1 MEFEAEHEGLTAS
14 WVAPAPQGGKGA
26 EGRAGVADEAGH
38 GKTEAECAEDG
49 EKCGDAE
56 MSALDRVQRD
66 RWRFSSP
73 PPHSGVTGKGAIP
86 IKGDGKAI
94 ECQELTGEGE
104 WLSRW
109 GELPPEPRRSGNE
122 HLDESRYAKQTERG
136 SSTGKEEGDGM
147 KQMGELAQQCEGG
160 TYADLLVEAEQAVV
174 HSVRALMLAER
185 QNPNILGEHL
195 NKKRV
200 LVQRPRTILSVESEN
215 ATMRSYMLVTLICSA
230 KSLLLGSCMSFF
242 AGMLVGRTADVKTP
256 LWDTVCLL
264 MAFCAGIVVGGVDSG
279 EVESGET
286 KSESN

>member
-1 MEFEAEHEGLTAS
+1 MEFEAEHEGLTEY
-14 WVAPAPQGGKGA
+14 WVRPAPGWKGA
-26 EGRAGVADEAGH
+26 EAAQGYADEAGH
-38 GKTEAECAEDG
+38 GKTEA
-49 EKCGDAE
+49 DAPRTARMRGRRE
-56 MSALDRVQRD
+56 SALVGSRGTGGDQ
-66 RWRFSSP
+66 FSA
-73 PPHSGVTGKGAIP
+73 PHSGVTGKGAIP

-104 WLSRW
+104 WLSQW

-200 LVQRPRTILSVESEN
+200 LVQRPRTILSVGVRECNN
-215 ATMRSYMLVTLICSA
+215 AFLYAGYIDLFC

-242 AGMLVGRTADVKTP
+242 AGMLVGRTGRRQQTP
-256 LWDTVCLL
+256 LWDTVLFVNGFLCKHLSL
-264 MAFCAGIVVGGVDSG
+264 GGVILGSWNL
-279 EVESGET
+279 EKT
-286 KSESN
+286 KSGSN

>member
-104 WLSRW
+104 WLSQW
-109 GELPPEPRRSGNE
+109 EELPPEPRRSGNE
-122 HLDESRYAKQTERG
+122 HLDESRHCRWG
-136 SSTGKEEGDGM
+136 SGFW
-147 KQMGELAQQCEGG
+147 GG
-160 TYADLLVEAEQAVV
+160 GIW
-174 HSVRALMLAER
+174 R
-185 QNPNILGEHL
+185 
-195 NKKRV
+195 NK
-200 LVQRPRTILSVESEN
+200 I
-215 ATMRSYMLVTLICSA
+215 
-230 KSLLLGSCMSFF
+230 
-242 AGMLVGRTADVKTP
+242 
-256 LWDTVCLL
+256 
-264 MAFCAGIVVGGVDSG
+264 
-279 EVESGET
+279 
-286 KSESN
+286 